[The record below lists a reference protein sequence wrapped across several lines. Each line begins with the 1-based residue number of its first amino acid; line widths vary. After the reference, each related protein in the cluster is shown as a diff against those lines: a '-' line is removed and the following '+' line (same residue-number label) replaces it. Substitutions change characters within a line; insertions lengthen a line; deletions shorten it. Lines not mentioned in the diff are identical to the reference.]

1 MELVVEPVHLD
12 DDAAFA
18 GVEAVVEQGHLG
30 RVHVFDHLLA
40 EAADHDVETNSVLD
54 GGSHERRVQM
64 KVDEGARLLEDVVL
78 TIEQLPA
85 GVVDDLHRVGFV
97 RVGQRLQRGVLSD
110 EMVGLGQKELRVDLD
125 RVPAGLP
132 LGWNVFVDVVCAEPS
147 LGLAAD
153 VLVLARVQEDV
164 DAVRVEMARAVG
176 DQV

>member
-1 MELVVEPVHLD
+1 ME
-12 DDAAFA
+12 
-18 GVEAVVEQGHLG
+18 
-30 RVHVFDHLLA
+30 
-40 EAADHDVETNSVLD
+40 
-54 GGSHERRVQM
+54 
-64 KVDEGARLLEDVVL
+64 VDEGARLLEDVVL
-78 TIEQLPA
+78 TIEQLAA

-132 LGWNVFVDVVCAEPS
+132 LGGNVFVDVVCAEPS